1 MSQEKENENEI
12 EIQHRIVIEE
22 DDIEISE
29 LPSEI
34 RNAMRRF
41 NTKLKEYEVSG
52 DADLFHEIMQDDI
65 VIADNI
71 TTWIEDNLSE
81 EEDEDDSYDDDSKQ
95 KAPQAQAQA
104 PQAQAPQAQAPQVHP
119 LEQKVRDSI
128 KNGIISVEE
137 LEKIIDREPDYPT
150 DQIGSLR
157 LRKQYLKPFYEVV

>member
-1 MSQEKENENEI
+1 MSQENEI

-81 EEDEDDSYDDDSKQ
+81 EEEEDDSYADDSKQ
-95 KAPQAQAQA
+95 KAQAQA
-104 PQAQAPQAQAPQVHP
+104 PQAQATQVSA

-128 KNGIISVEE
+128 KNGLISVEE
-137 LEKIIDREPDYPT
+137 LEKIIDREPDYPNE
-150 DQIGSLR
+150 QIGNLR
-157 LRKQYLKPFYEVV
+157 LRKQYLKPFYEAI

>member
-1 MSQEKENENEI
+1 MSQEENEI

-22 DDIEISE
+22 DGIEISE

-41 NTKLKEYEVSG
+41 NTKLKEYEASG

-95 KAPQAQAQA
+95 KAPPQAQA
-104 PQAQAPQAQAPQVHP
+104 PQAQAPQAQTPQAKQVHP

>member
-1 MSQEKENENEI
+1 MSQENEI

-29 LPSEI
+29 LPNEI

-41 NTKLKEYEVSG
+41 NTKLKEFEVSG
-52 DADLFHEIMQDDI
+52 DADLFHELMQDDI

-81 EEDEDDSYDDDSKQ
+81 EEEEEDDSYADDSKVQ
-95 KAPQAQAQA
+95 TPQAQTPQTPQA
-104 PQAQAPQAQAPQVHP
+104 PKQVHP

-157 LRKQYLKPFYEVV
+157 LRKQYLKPFYEVI

>member
-1 MSQEKENENEI
+1 MSQENEI

-81 EEDEDDSYDDDSKQ
+81 EEEEDDSYADDSKQ
-95 KAPQAQAQA
+95 KAQAQA
-104 PQAQAPQAQAPQVHP
+104 PQAQASA

-128 KNGIISVEE
+128 KNGLISVEE
-137 LEKIIDREPDYPT
+137 LEKIIDREPDYPNE
-150 DQIGSLR
+150 QIGNLR
-157 LRKQYLKPFYEVV
+157 LRKQYLKPFYEAI

>member
-1 MSQEKENENEI
+1 MSQENEI

-22 DDIEISE
+22 DDIEISD
-29 LPSEI
+29 LPNEI

-41 NTKLKEYEVSG
+41 NTKLKEFEVSG
-52 DADLFHEIMQDDI
+52 NADLFHELMQDDI

-81 EEDEDDSYDDDSKQ
+81 EEEEDDSYDDDSKAQ
-95 KAPQAQAQA
+95 TPQTQTPQAQTPQA
-104 PQAQAPQAQAPQVHP
+104 PQAQAKQVHP

>member
-1 MSQEKENENEI
+1 MSQNEI

-34 RNAMRRF
+34 RNSMRTF
-41 NTKLKEYEVSG
+41 NTKLREYENSG
-52 DADLFHEIMQDDI
+52 DTDLFHELMQDDI

-95 KAPQAQAQA
+95 KAPQAQA

>member
-1 MSQEKENENEI
+1 MSQENEI

-29 LPSEI
+29 LPNEI

-41 NTKLKEYEVSG
+41 NTKLKEFEVSG
-52 DADLFHEIMQDDI
+52 DADLFHELMQDDI

-81 EEDEDDSYDDDSKQ
+81 EEEEDDSYADDSKAQ
-95 KAPQAQAQA
+95 TPQTPQAQTPQA
-104 PQAQAPQAQAPQVHP
+104 PKQVHP

-157 LRKQYLKPFYEVV
+157 LRKQYLKPFYEVI

>member
-1 MSQEKENENEI
+1 MSQENEI

-29 LPSEI
+29 LPNEI

-41 NTKLKEYEVSG
+41 NTKLKEFEVSG
-52 DADLFHEIMQDDI
+52 DADLFHELMQDDI

-81 EEDEDDSYDDDSKQ
+81 EEEEDDSYADDSKVQ
-95 KAPQAQAQA
+95 TPQVQTPQTPQAQTPQA
-104 PQAQAPQAQAPQVHP
+104 PKQVHP

-137 LEKIIDREPDYPT
+137 LEKIINREPDYPT

-157 LRKQYLKPFYEVV
+157 LRKQYLKPFYEVI